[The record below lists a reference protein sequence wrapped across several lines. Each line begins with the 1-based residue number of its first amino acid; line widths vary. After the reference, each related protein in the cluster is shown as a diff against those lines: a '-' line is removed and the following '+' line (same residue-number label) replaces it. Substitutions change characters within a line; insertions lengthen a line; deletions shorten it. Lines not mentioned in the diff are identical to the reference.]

1 MLDLFGS
8 GYAVEHCVSALLKSK
23 ENERCI
29 IYMTDALYYIMH
41 MMNGKEVIPRYYD
54 VLHPA
59 KKDERTAEEIADDII
74 KRNGLK
80 VVSE

>member
-1 MLDLFGS
+1 
-8 GYAVEHCVSALLKSK
+8 
-23 ENERCI
+23 
-29 IYMTDALYYIMH
+29 MTDALYYIMH